1 MINRKDLL
9 NRSVKECLTEMYRQA
24 TPSADFS
31 KYGTDPDFYK
41 HYYLSNKKYKEI
53 IDQFMRIYRLNS
65 FEESVNY
72 LTYCI
77 KMEYKELRAEN
88 IKVIEESS
96 IKEEPLLNLIQEIY
110 NKYEWKGEESW
121 FRMEVMRISPNSNKE
136 TVIEYWKNNGKNINI
151 DD

>member
-1 MINRKDLL
+1 MINRRDLL
-9 NRSVKECLTEMYRQA
+9 NRAVKECLTEMYRQA
-24 TPSADFS
+24 TPSVDFS
-31 KYGTDPDFYK
+31 KYETDPDFYK

-53 IDQFMRIYRLNS
+53 LEHFVGIYRLNS
-65 FEESVNY
+65 FEESIDY
-72 LTYCI
+72 LAYCI

-88 IKVIEESS
+88 IKVVEESV
-96 IKEEPLLNLIQEIY
+96 KENQLLNIIQEIY

-136 TVIEYWKNNGKNINI
+136 TVIKYWKNNGKNINI